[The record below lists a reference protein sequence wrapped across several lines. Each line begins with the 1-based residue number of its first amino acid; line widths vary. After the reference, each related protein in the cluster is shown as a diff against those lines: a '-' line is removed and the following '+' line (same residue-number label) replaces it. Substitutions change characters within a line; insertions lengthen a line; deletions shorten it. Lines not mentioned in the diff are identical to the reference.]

1 MEVTNLGFF
10 FSGWSSSESDS
21 EEEEDESAFLLDP
34 DEDWGLAGDG
44 LGFSPP
50 SSSSSLELEESE
62 ELSAFLL
69 APAAATGLEVGAAD
83 FFVAS
88 GSLSEEELSLLES
101 GFFAGITFTG
111 AFLVSSSSLESS
123 KI

>member
-34 DEDWGLAGDG
+34 DEGWGLAGDG
-44 LGFSPP
+44 LGFSP
-50 SSSSSLELEESE
+50 SSSLELESE
-62 ELSAFLL
+62 ELSAFLQ
-69 APAAATGLEVGAAD
+69 APAAANGLEVGAAD

-101 GFFAGITFTG
+101 GFLAGITFTG

-123 KI
+123 RI

>member
-34 DEDWGLAGDG
+34 DEGWGLAGDG
-44 LGFSPP
+44 LGF

-69 APAAATGLEVGAAD
+69 SPAAATGLEVGAAD

-123 KI
+123 RI